1 MGIILNL
8 APAVSTKNTR
18 SVQGSRVS
26 SSRLSFRKSSSSIIL
41 LLLAISSIIFSAS
54 NATAAET
61 TTSATKL
68 YGTVLDKDGLALPRV
83 GIDVTGPEGFTKS
96 LTTDAKG
103 DWEVE
108 IPTKGTFSL
117 TINQDDLP
125 EGQSLT
131 DPTKSTIKA
140 NVFMLGV
147 DLKILF
153 PIGPGVATASL
164 LERSAQLAVDG
175 LILGL
180 VIALA
185 ALGLNLIFGTTGLT
199 NFAHGEILTFG
210 GLLTYYL
217 SAIIK
222 LPVVIAVP
230 IAVLLGAFISGFLQD
245 RYLWKPL
252 RKRGTG
258 LIAMLVVSIGLAIFL
273 RYFFLFLFGGDTR
286 QLPQYAG
293 QAGIELGIVSIT
305 PKSILTT
312 SIGIIFVIL
321 ATLWLLRTRM
331 GKASRAVADNP
342 ALASASGIDV
352 QKVIRAVWVLGA
364 GLATYAGVIV
374 TVNQGVSFLMGQ
386 DMLLLIFA
394 AVTLGGLGTAN
405 GALVGSLIIGL
416 FVQLS
421 TLFIPTEL
429 KYVGALIILIIIL
442 IVRPQGILGK
452 KERIG

>member
-1 MGIILNL
+1 MHPKRDAQKTDVERDLNF
-8 APAVSTKNTR
+8 ASKKMSAR
-18 SVQGSRVS
+18 
-26 SSRLSFRKSSSSIIL
+26 FIL
-41 LLLAISSIIFSAS
+41 LCITLLSAS
-54 NATAAET
+54 TGISLIATPAQAADP
-61 TTSATKL
+61 ATKL
-68 YGTVLDKDGLALPRV
+68 YGVVTGSTEQPLAGV
-83 GIDVTGPEGFTKS
+83 GISIQGPEGFS
-96 LTTDAKG
+96 AEVETDSAG
-103 DWEVE
+103 AWEVLV
-108 IPTKGTFSL
+108 PTKGTYSA
-117 TINQDDLP
+117 TINEGDLP
-125 EGQSLT
+125 SGQALT
-131 DPTKSTIKA
+131 DPTKGTVKA
-140 NVFMLGV
+140 NIFMPGV
-147 DLKILF
+147 ELRLLF
-153 PIGPGVATASL
+153 PIGPGVEKATL
-164 LERSAQLAVDG
+164 LERSAQLTVDG

-180 VIALA
+180 IIALA

-199 NFAHGEILTFG
+199 NFAHGEILTFA
-210 GLLTYYL
+210 GLLTYYF
-217 SAIIK
+217 SAIAK
-222 LPVVIAVP
+222 LPVLIAAP
-230 IAVLLGAFISGFLQD
+230 IAVLLSAFISGFLQD

-258 LIAMLVVSIGLAIFL
+258 LIAMLVVSIGFAIFL

-293 QAGIELGIVSIT
+293 QAGLELGLVNIT

-312 SIGIIFVIL
+312 VIGIGFIVF
-321 ATLWLLRTRM
+321 ATLWLLTTRM

-352 QKVIRAVWVLGA
+352 QKVIRAVWILGA
-364 GLATYAGVIV
+364 ALAGYAGVIV

-429 KYVGALIILIIIL
+429 KYVGALIVLILIL
-442 IVRPQGILGK
+442 IVRPQGILGR

>member
-1 MGIILNL
+1 MHPYPDALTKDLERDLNFIK
-8 APAVSTKNTR
+8 TKL
-18 SVQGSRVS
+18 SA
-26 SSRLSFRKSSSSIIL
+26 RLIL
-41 LLLAISSIIFSAS
+41 LCIGLFT
-54 NATAAET
+54 ATAALSSISSPAHAVET
-61 TTSATKL
+61 PTKL
-68 YGTVLDKDGLALPRV
+68 YGIITDSTEKPLPGVGVAIEGPDGFRA
-83 GIDVTGPEGFTKS
+83 EAK
-96 LTTDAKG
+96 TDSMGA
-103 DWEVE
+103 WEVL
-108 IPTKGTFSL
+108 ITSKGTYAA
-117 TINQDDLP
+117 TINEDDLP
-125 EGQSLT
+125 SGQALT
-131 DPTKSTIKA
+131 DSTKGTIKA

-147 DLKILF
+147 ELRLLF
-153 PIGPGVATASL
+153 PIGPGVEKATR
-164 LERSAQLAVDG
+164 LERSAQLTVDG

-180 VIALA
+180 IIALA

-199 NFAHGEILTFG
+199 NFAHGEILTLA
-210 GLLTYYL
+210 GLLTYYF
-217 SAIIK
+217 SAIAK
-222 LPVVIAVP
+222 LPVVIAAL
-230 IAVLLGAFISGFLQD
+230 IAVVLSAFISGFLQD

-258 LIAMLVVSIGLAIFL
+258 LIAMLVVSIGFAIFL

-293 QAGIELGIVSIT
+293 QAGLELGLVNIT

-312 SIGIIFVIL
+312 IIGIGFIVF
-321 ATLWLLRTRM
+321 ATLWLLTTRM

-352 QKVIRAVWVLGA
+352 QKVIRAVWILGA
-364 GLATYAGVIV
+364 ALAGYAGVIV

-429 KYVGALIILIIIL
+429 KYVGALVVLILIL
-442 IVRPQGILGK
+442 IVRPQGILGRT
-452 KERIG
+452 ERIG

>member
-1 MGIILNL
+1 VERDLNCVSKKISARLILFAITMLSVTAGISLI
-8 APAVSTKNTR
+8 ATPAN
-18 SVQGSRVS
+18 
-26 SSRLSFRKSSSSIIL
+26 
-41 LLLAISSIIFSAS
+41 
-54 NATAAET
+54 AAET
-61 TTSATKL
+61 PTKL
-68 YGTVLDKDGLALPRV
+68 YGVVTSSTEQPLE
-83 GIDVTGPEGFTKS
+83 GIGISIEGPEGFS
-96 LTTDAKG
+96 ANVTTDSLGA
-103 DWEVE
+103 WEVL
-108 IPTKGTFSL
+108 IPTKGTYSA
-117 TINQDDLP
+117 TINEGDLP
-125 EGQSLT
+125 EGQALT
-131 DPTKSTIKA
+131 DPTKATAKA

-147 DLKILF
+147 ELRLLF
-153 PIGPGVATASL
+153 PIGPGVAKATL
-164 LERSAQLAVDG
+164 LERSAQLTVDG

-180 VIALA
+180 IIALA

-199 NFAHGEILTFG
+199 NFAHGEILTFA
-210 GLLTYYL
+210 GLLTYYF
-217 SAIIK
+217 SAIAK
-222 LPVVIAVP
+222 LPVLVAAP
-230 IAVLLGAFISGFLQD
+230 IAVVLSAFISGFLQD

-252 RKRGTG
+252 RQRGTG
-258 LIAMLVVSIGLAIFL
+258 LIAMLVVSIGFAIFL

-293 QAGIELGIVSIT
+293 QAGLELGLVNIT

-312 SIGIIFVIL
+312 VIGIGFIVV

-352 QKVIRAVWVLGA
+352 QKVIRAVWILGA
-364 GLATYAGVIV
+364 ALAGYAGVIV

-429 KYVGALIILIIIL
+429 KYVGALIVLILIL
-442 IVRPQGILGK
+442 IVRPQGILGR

>member
-1 MGIILNL
+1 LERDLNFAVKKISARLIL
-8 APAVSTKNTR
+8 
-18 SVQGSRVS
+18 
-26 SSRLSFRKSSSSIIL
+26 SSIAML
-41 LLLAISSIIFSAS
+41 SATAGISLI
-54 NATAAET
+54 ATPAHAAET
-61 TTSATKL
+61 PTKL
-68 YGTVLDKDGLALPRV
+68 YGVVTGSTEQPLEGV
-83 GIDVTGPEGFTKS
+83 GISIAGPDGFTADVTTNS
-96 LTTDAKG
+96 LGA
-103 DWEVE
+103 WEVV
-108 IPTKGTFSL
+108 IPTKGTYSA
-117 TINQDDLP
+117 TINEGDLP
-125 EGQSLT
+125 AGQALT
-131 DPTKSTIKA
+131 DPTKATVKA
-140 NVFMLGV
+140 NVFMPGV
-147 DLKILF
+147 ELRLLF
-153 PIGPGVATASL
+153 PIGPGVKKATL
-164 LERSAQLAVDG
+164 LERSVQLTVDG

-180 VIALA
+180 IIALA

-199 NFAHGEILTFG
+199 NFAHGEILTFA

-217 SAIIK
+217 SAIVK
-222 LPVVIAVP
+222 LPVIAAAP
-230 IAVLLGAFISGFLQD
+230 IAVVLSAFISGFLQD

-258 LIAMLVVSIGLAIFL
+258 LIAMLVVSIGFAIFL

-293 QAGIELGIVSIT
+293 QAGLELGLVNIT

-312 SIGIIFVIL
+312 AIGIGFIVF

-352 QKVIRAVWVLGA
+352 QKVIQAVWILGA
-364 GLATYAGVIV
+364 ALAGYAGVIV
-374 TVNQGVSFLMGQ
+374 TLNQGVSFLMGQ

-429 KYVGALIILIIIL
+429 KYVGALVVLILIL
-442 IVRPQGILGK
+442 IVRPQGILGR